1 MNEATVQSGNIAG
14 EVPECQQ
21 CKVLGWWVGSRE
33 SDERTWVPVTNW
45 VSEDVIGDRE
55 DGGSISLSAAL
66 LDTPETSMVGAL
78 PRVLYGTYLQFLIF
92 TAAGISGVN
101 I

>member
-1 MNEATVQSGNIAG
+1 MRLLYKSGNIAG

-66 LDTPETSMVGAL
+66 LDTRNFHGGHPSSMI
-78 PRVLYGTYLQFLIF
+78 PTFNF
-92 TAAGISGVN
+92 
-101 I
+101 